1 MSSFTP
7 RRIVGD
13 DHAWNAAIDERT
25 PRRFRFL
32 SGRKLGDEDWFL
44 ISPRHSGPFRADSVR
59 VLVIVG
65 GLVLAGIGLIS
76 VGLISFDLLADGLH
90 VESHRLVDQI
100 AECRLRQRSRL

>member
-1 MSSFTP
+1 M
-7 RRIVGD
+7 
-13 DHAWNAAIDERT
+13 
-25 PRRFRFL
+25 
-32 SGRKLGDEDWFL
+32 
-44 ISPRHSGPFRADSVR
+44 R

-100 AECRLRQRSRL
+100 AECRFRQRSRL